1 MLVHARITLAQ
12 FTDFVYYMDMAVSIG
27 SDEMAKVSAAE
38 FQKNFGKYRDLA
50 QREAVAVTSHG
61 RESVVLI
68 SADEYHRYRAL
79 DTRVAQYVW
88 EMSEEDVEA
97 LARAE
102 PPAEAD
108 AFNHETSPK

>member
-1 MLVHARITLAQ
+1 
-12 FTDFVYYMDMAVSIG
+12 
-27 SDEMAKVSAAE
+27 MAKVTAAE
-38 FQKNFGKYRDLA
+38 FQKHFGRYRDLA

-79 DTRVAQYVW
+79 DTRLAQYVW
-88 EMSEEDVEA
+88 EMPESDVAA

-102 PPAEAD
+102 PPREAE
-108 AFNHETSPK
+108 AFNHETLPK